1 MWSMGNHMCNSH
13 SSLISMT
20 KIKKLRISLEGGED
34 KLRALSTHSLNREE
48 PPVQGAALELR
59 GSGKLSPP
67 ACGTTRSEV
76 HSPPDCSPS
85 TYHL

>member
-1 MWSMGNHMCNSH
+1 MWSMGDHMFNSH

-48 PPVQGAALELR
+48 TPVQGAALEFR
-59 GSGKLSPP
+59 GSGKLSPL
-67 ACGTTRSEV
+67 ACGTARSVV

-85 TYHL
+85 YYHL